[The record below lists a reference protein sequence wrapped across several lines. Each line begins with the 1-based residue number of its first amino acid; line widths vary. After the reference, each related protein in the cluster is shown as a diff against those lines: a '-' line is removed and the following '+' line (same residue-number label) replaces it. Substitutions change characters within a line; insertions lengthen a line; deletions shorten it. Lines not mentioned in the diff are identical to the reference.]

1 MKIGFIGLGNMATAM
16 IGGMLQKG
24 IAKPEDIIG
33 SSKTETTAEKVKTKF
48 NINTT
53 TDNTA
58 VAEQADIL
66 FLAVKPIF
74 FPEVIAEIKDA
85 VKTDTLIVSIAAGR
99 NLQYLKDAFGRPEL
113 KLIRCMPNTPALVLE
128 GCTGV
133 CIGENVT
140 EEETEQVLSLP
151 LGSRSGLLG
160 LSSLS
165 CNQLQQIRGIGEVK
179 AVRICCIFELARRI
193 ALGQRKK
200 LPAFP
205 DPATAADY
213 CRPMFEEDGGML
225 ERTILLLL
233 DGKGCLIREKLLSIG
248 TIDAALVSPREIFLQ
263 ALRVGAVS
271 FLLLHNHPSGDVT
284 PSPEDK
290 ELTKRLAMLG
300 GMMQLCLTDHIIV
313 GDSDFFSF
321 RQAGLI

>member
-85 VKTDTLIVSIAAGR
+85 VKADTLIVSIAAGR

-113 KLIRCMPNTPALVLE
+113 KLIRCMPNRRPWYWRAVPVYASE
-128 GCTGV
+128 KMSRRMRQSRCFPCSV
-133 CIGENVT
+133 PSAS
-140 EEETEQVLSLP
+140 QVSY
-151 LGSRSGLLG
+151 RS
-160 LSSLS
+160 
-165 CNQLQQIRGIGEVK
+165 V
-179 AVRICCIFELARRI
+179 
-193 ALGQRKK
+193 
-200 LPAFP
+200 
-205 DPATAADY
+205 
-213 CRPMFEEDGGML
+213 
-225 ERTILLLL
+225 
-233 DGKGCLIREKLLSIG
+233 
-248 TIDAALVSPREIFLQ
+248 
-263 ALRVGAVS
+263 
-271 FLLLHNHPSGDVT
+271 
-284 PSPEDK
+284 
-290 ELTKRLAMLG
+290 
-300 GMMQLCLTDHIIV
+300 
-313 GDSDFFSF
+313 
-321 RQAGLI
+321 

>member
-85 VKTDTLIVSIAAGR
+85 VKADTLIVSIAAGR

-140 EEETEQVLSLP
+140 EDETEQVLSL
-151 LGSRSGLLG
+151 LRSFGIASVVPERLMDVVVESAEALPHMYLCLL
-160 LSSLS
+160 
-165 CNQLQQIRGIGEVK
+165 RPW
-179 AVRICCIFELARRI
+179 RM
-193 ALGQRKK
+193 K
-200 LPAFP
+200 LWQPECP
-205 DPATAADY
+205 EN
-213 CRPMFEEDGGML
+213 RPMN
-225 ERTILLLL
+225 
-233 DGKGCLIREKLLSIG
+233 SQH
-248 TIDAALVSPREIFLQ
+248 SPYS
-263 ALRVGAVS
+263 AV
-271 FLLLHNHPSGDVT
+271 PKWCWR
-284 PSPEDK
+284 PENIP
-290 ELTKRLAMLG
+290 G
-300 GMMQLCLTDHIIV
+300 
-313 GDSDFFSF
+313 S
-321 RQAGLI
+321 